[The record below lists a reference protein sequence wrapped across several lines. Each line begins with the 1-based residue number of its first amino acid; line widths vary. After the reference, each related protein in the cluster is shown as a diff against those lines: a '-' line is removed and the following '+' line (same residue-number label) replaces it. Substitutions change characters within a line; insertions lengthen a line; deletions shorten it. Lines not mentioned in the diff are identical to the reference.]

1 MNNKKKMIPELTKFE
16 QQVSLIMASG
26 VQFLDFGLQ
35 LDPKKEL
42 PGEFVKQEGNG
53 SLIRLKYEERLEG
66 YIEPNKPGRVVNPM
80 LSIPIDQSLKLL
92 NDLWLPIPFF
102 KKSASHAFDDGPIN
116 WVRARIT
123 EVSSGET
130 PENSTHRVT
139 VAIDTTVFP
148 DREGTDYLAPTL
160 ANVKAGVTFALA
172 WQSFQMSWFAESLW
186 VSKWLEEI
194 FDEHA
199 CQRLG
204 VYEEDLEQ
212 EKENLSHHAHYL
224 NWLAVIGEN
233 IAVPEVKI
241 TLNSR
246 ENKEPPIQVDMVL
259 DVGNSRTCGILIE
272 EHPQENDGMKKR
284 YELELRDL
292 SQPQHVC
299 AEPFESRLEFAQANF
314 GKDNWSAKSGRSNAF
329 IWPTFARVGREASR
343 LASCR
348 KGTEGPSGLSSP
360 KRYLWDEEPYEHR
373 WRFSV
378 AFDRSDKEP
387 YAIAYPFNKLI
398 NSNGDALYNLPDDD
412 PVFHTTYSRSSLMM
426 FMMSEVL
433 TQALTQMNSP
443 AQRLKQSHA
452 SRPRHLR
459 DIIITI
465 PPSMP
470 KPERD
475 IYRKRVQE
483 AVGLVWKALGW
494 HPEDEPIKGDA
505 AELAWPPFPEIH
517 LQWDEA
523 TCGQAVYLYT
533 EIMNNFGGRP
543 EEFFATMRRYADG
556 EESSKLTVATV
567 DIGGGTTD
575 LVVTDYS
582 LDAGEAGLGGGA
594 YIVPEQRFRDG
605 FKVAGDEIV
614 LETIQKI
621 IVPAVAD
628 ALKAAGLRE
637 PEILLSR
644 LIGSEAVSVSDAM
657 KRQQFALQI
666 LYPVALTLLAE
677 FENCDPVNLTE
688 QKTHTV
694 KELLRE
700 ASRPTAEII
709 EYFAAGVR
717 RELNDHDIDF
727 DILDVPIFVNMRKIH
742 EFFIGNR
749 MEICKTIRALCEVV
763 YLYNCD
769 VLLITGRPSKLPG
782 VQALFR
788 MFLPLPPSRIVPL
801 HGYRTGVWYPFHK
814 LGKIN
819 DPKTTAAVGAMLCQ
833 LGQGRLPNF
842 FFRANAFKPYSTV
855 KYIGRMDENGIIK
868 SSNVYYANVELND
881 SDYELPDTTFEM
893 RGLVQLGFRQFD
905 VERWGASPLYIL
917 SFNKEDARKR
927 LYESGEACRIR
938 LQKERYNRGRQNEA
952 SEKFVVAAVEADTA
966 PMKPADIK
974 LQLNTLTNVGIG
986 DNSYWLDSGS
996 VYR

>member
-1 MNNKKKMIPELTKFE
+1 MIPELTRFE

-42 PGEFVKQEGNG
+42 SGEFVKQEGHG
-53 SLIRLKYEERLEG
+53 SLIHLQYEERLEG
-66 YIEPNKPGRVVNPM
+66 YIEPNKPGKVVNSA
-80 LSIPIDQSLKLL
+80 LSVPVDQSLSLL
-92 NDLWLPIPFF
+92 NDLWLPIPFL
-102 KKSASHAFDDGPIN
+102 KKTSSQEFDEGPIN

-123 EVSSGET
+123 EVQPGET

-139 VAIDTTVFP
+139 IAIDTTVFP
-148 DREGTDYLAPTL
+148 DREDTDYLAPTL
-160 ANVKAGVTFALA
+160 ANVKAGATFAFA
-172 WQSFQMSWFAESLW
+172 WQSFQMNWFAESLW

-194 FDEHA
+194 YDENA
-199 CQRLG
+199 SQKLG
-204 VYEEDLEQ
+204 VYAEELQQ
-212 EKENLSHHAHYL
+212 EKDNLAHHAHYL
-224 NWLAVIGEN
+224 NWLAVIGEK
-233 IAVPEVKI
+233 IAIPEVKI

-272 EHPQENDGMKKR
+272 EHPQESDGMKKR

-292 SQPQHVC
+292 SKPHHIYS
-299 AEPFESRLEFAQANF
+299 EPFESRLEFAQASF
-314 GKDNWSAKSGRSNAF
+314 GKENWSAKSGRSNAF
-329 IWPTFARVGREASR
+329 MWPTYARVGKEASR
-343 LASCR
+343 LAGCR

-360 KRYLWDEEPYEHR
+360 KRYLWDEEPFEHR
-373 WRFSV
+373 WRFSSTS
-378 AFDRSDKEP
+378 DQSDKEP

-412 PVFHTTYSRSSLMM
+412 PVFHATYSRSSLMM

-443 AQRLKQSHA
+443 SQRLRLSHA

-459 DIIITI
+459 NIIITI

-470 KPERD
+470 KPERE
-475 IYRKRVQE
+475 IYQKRVQE

-494 HPEDEPIKGDA
+494 HPEDEPIVGDGA
-505 AELAWPPFPEIH
+505 ALAWPPFPEIN

-543 EEFFATMRRYADG
+543 EEFFATMRRHVD
-556 EESSKLTVATV
+556 EDESNKLTVATI

-582 LDAGEAGLGGGA
+582 LDAGSAGIGGGA

-614 LETIQKI
+614 LETIQQLI
-621 IVPAVAD
+621 IPAITD
-628 ALKAAGLRE
+628 ALKAKGIGE

-657 KRQQFALQI
+657 KRQQFTLQI
-666 LYPVALTLLAE
+666 LYPIALTVLAK
-677 FENCDPVNLTE
+677 FENCDPIGLTE
-688 QKTHTV
+688 QKTSTIR
-694 KELLRE
+694 ELLE
-700 ASRPTAEII
+700 ESGQPTAEIV
-709 EYFAAGVR
+709 EYFAAGVCR
-717 RELNDHDIDF
+717 QTGDHNNTF
-727 DILDVPIFVNMRKIH
+727 NILDVPISLSLRKIY
-742 EFFIGNR
+742 EFFISNR
-749 MEICKTIRALCEVV
+749 LEICKTIRSLCEVV

-769 VLLITGRPSKLPG
+769 VLLITGRPTKLPG

-788 MFLPLPPSRIVPL
+788 MFLPLPPSRIIPL
-801 HGYRTGVWYPFHK
+801 HGYRTGTWYPFHK

-868 SSNVYYANVELND
+868 SSNVYYANVDLNNP
-881 SDYELPDTTFEM
+881 DYELPDTTFDM

-905 VERWGASPLYIL
+905 VERWGASPMYIL
-917 SFNKEDARKR
+917 SFNKEDVRKK
-927 LYESGEACRIR
+927 LYESGEACRVR
-938 LQKERYNRGRQNEA
+938 LQKERSNRGRQAEA
-952 SEKFVVAAVEADTA
+952 NEKFIIAAIESDTA
-966 PMKPADIK
+966 PMKPSDVK

-986 DNSYWLDSGS
+986 DNNYWLDSGS

>member
-1 MNNKKKMIPELTKFE
+1 MIPELTRFE
-16 QQVSLIMASG
+16 QQISLIMASG

-53 SLIRLKYEERLEG
+53 SLIRLQYEDRLEG
-66 YIEPNKPGRVVNPM
+66 YIEPNKPGKIVNSA
-80 LSIPIDQSLKLL
+80 LSVPIDQSLSLL
-92 NDLWLPIPFF
+92 NDLWLPVPFL
-102 KKSASHAFDDGPIN
+102 KKTSSQEFDEGPIN

-123 EVSSGET
+123 QVQPGET
-130 PENSTHRVT
+130 PENSTHRVII
-139 VAIDTTVFP
+139 VIDTTVFP
-148 DREGTDYLAPTL
+148 DREDTDYLAPTL
-160 ANVKAGVTFALA
+160 ANVKAGATFAFA
-172 WQSFQMSWFAESLW
+172 WQSFQMNWFAESLW

-194 FDEHA
+194 YDENA
-199 CQRLG
+199 SQKLG
-204 VYEEDLEQ
+204 VYEEDLQQ
-212 EKENLSHHAHYL
+212 EKDSLAHHAHYL
-224 NWLAVIGEN
+224 NWLAVIGEK
-233 IAVPEVKI
+233 ISIPEIKI
-241 TLNSR
+241 TLNSN

-272 EHPQENDGMKKR
+272 EHPQESDGIKKR

-292 SQPQHVC
+292 SKPHHIYS
-299 AEPFESRLEFAQANF
+299 EPFESRLEFAQASF
-314 GKDNWSAKSGRSNAF
+314 GKENWSAKSGRSNAF
-329 IWPTFARVGREASR
+329 MWPTFARVGKEAGR
-343 LASCR
+343 LAGCR

-360 KRYLWDEEPYEHR
+360 KRYLWDEEPFEHR
-373 WRFSV
+373 WRFSSIS
-378 AFDRSDKEP
+378 DQSDKEP

-412 PVFHTTYSRSSLMM
+412 PVFHATYSRSSLMM

-443 AQRLKQSHA
+443 SQRLRLSHA

-459 DIIITI
+459 NIIITI

-470 KPERD
+470 KPERE
-475 IYRKRVQE
+475 IYQKRVQE

-494 HPEDEPIKGDA
+494 HLEDEPIIGEGA
-505 AELAWPPFPEIH
+505 ALAWPPFPEIN

-543 EEFFATMRRYADG
+543 EEFFAIMRRNLEEG
-556 EESSKLTVATV
+556 ENNKLTVATI

-582 LDAGEAGLGGGA
+582 LDAGNAGIGGGA

-614 LETIQKI
+614 LETIQQLI
-621 IVPAVAD
+621 IPAITN
-628 ALKAAGLRE
+628 ALKAKGIGE

-657 KRQQFALQI
+657 KRQQFTLQI
-666 LYPVALTLLAE
+666 LYPIALTILAE
-677 FENCDPVNLTE
+677 FENCNPIDLTE
-688 QKTHTV
+688 QKTLTFR
-694 KELLRE
+694 ELLE
-700 ASRPTAEII
+700 ESTQPTAEII

-717 RELNDHDIDF
+717 RQTGDHLNMF
-727 DILDVPIFVNMRKIH
+727 NILDVPISLSLRKIY
-742 EFFIGNR
+742 ELFISNR
-749 MEICKTIRALCEVV
+749 LEICKTIRSLCEVV

-769 VLLITGRPSKLPG
+769 VLLITGRPTKLPG

-788 MFLPLPPSRIVPL
+788 MFLPLPPSRIIPL
-801 HGYRTGVWYPFHK
+801 HGYRTGTWYPFHK

-868 SSNVYYANVELND
+868 SSNVYYANVDLNNP
-881 SDYELPDTTFEM
+881 DYELPDTTFDM

-905 VERWGASPLYIL
+905 VERWGASPMYIL
-917 SFNKEDARKR
+917 SFNKEDIRKK
-927 LYESGEACRIR
+927 LYESGEACRIS
-938 LQKERYNRGRQNEA
+938 LQKERSNRSRRAETN
-952 SEKFVVAAVEADTA
+952 EKFIIAAIESDSV
-966 PMKPADIK
+966 PMKPSDVK

-986 DNSYWLDSGS
+986 DNNYWLDSGS